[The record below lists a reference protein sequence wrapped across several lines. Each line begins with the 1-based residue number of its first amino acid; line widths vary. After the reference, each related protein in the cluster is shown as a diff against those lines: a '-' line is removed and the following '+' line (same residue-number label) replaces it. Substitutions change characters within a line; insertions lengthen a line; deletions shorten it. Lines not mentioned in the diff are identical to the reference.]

1 MATEQ
6 LEDLEI
12 VEETPPTTP
21 TEQEPKKRKPG
32 PRNPDQA
39 TKFVVETTQSI
50 DRFMNKM
57 HNYEPYAIEEG
68 YQLLIAEYH
77 HALYGIEDYFKQA
90 DRKLVLKLVDDT
102 NCKLL
107 RMTTAKDA
115 EDREKCPDPRVSTEN
130 LMTGVTVK
138 NIPTHEIIPPVY
150 FCI

>member
-21 TEQEPKKRKPG
+21 TEQEPKKKKPG
-32 PRNPDQA
+32 LCNPDQA

-68 YQLLIAEYH
+68 YQVPNFQFIHPLTDHKAM
-77 HALYGIEDYFKQA
+77 GK
-90 DRKLVLKLVDDT
+90 
-102 NCKLL
+102 
-107 RMTTAKDA
+107 
-115 EDREKCPDPRVSTEN
+115 
-130 LMTGVTVK
+130 
-138 NIPTHEIIPPVY
+138 
-150 FCI
+150 